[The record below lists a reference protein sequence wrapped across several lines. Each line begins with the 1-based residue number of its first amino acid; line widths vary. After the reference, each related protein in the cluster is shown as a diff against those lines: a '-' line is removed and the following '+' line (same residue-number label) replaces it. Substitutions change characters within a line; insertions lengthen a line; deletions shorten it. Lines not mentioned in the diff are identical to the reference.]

1 MRSELISDNGS
12 GCVYGEG
19 DGCAALADGNE
30 LMLKLQKKS
39 RDNREKNELELYE
52 KVRGARARV
61 SR

>member
-30 LMLKLQKKS
+30 LILKLQKKS

>member
-12 GCVYGEG
+12 GCVSGEG

-30 LMLKLQKKS
+30 LILKLQKKS